1 MVTADPKEETGPP
14 DEDTFTS
21 HTAAWF
27 KHYRIVHTHTH
38 TLQRTQLACINK
50 ENRIKTSHHQA
61 RANSQ
66 SLYQKILY
74 KPLKLR
80 S

>member
-38 TLQRTQLACINK
+38 TAKDSI
-50 ENRIKTSHHQA
+50 SMH
-61 RANSQ
+61 
-66 SLYQKILY
+66 
-74 KPLKLR
+74 
-80 S
+80 